1 MRTPG
6 LGKYRAVVAAITMF
20 VFFIVAVLALN
31 VYISM
36 QFESDAVGVNLAS
49 RQRMLSQRIMNVL
62 LQTRTSIE
70 ARADIADEADKL
82 RNAYDL
88 FDETHTAFFNGGNV
102 TGPDGNHVSV
112 NPVSSDVAQ
121 VILLDA
127 DKIWEPY
134 KRNLERILSS
144 TSPLYTDTGLSAGGE
159 RLLSQIQEAIDYANY
174 YNVRL
179 FDLMNDLTTHLG
191 TEAVSQSMQMRRIQI
206 GGIIASTLL
215 FFVIVFYFVRN
226 LARSDVE
233 LDHARRETHDILSTV
248 KEGLFLIDSDLRI
261 GSQYSRALERIFR
274 RKKFAGLRFED
285 LLKQIVPEKTLNVA
299 KDYVS
304 LLFGDRVNENLIKTL
319 NPLSEVEVH
328 FEKGAGGFETYY
340 LEFGFNRVKLDAD
353 MANVLVTVN
362 DITQRILLSRE
373 LKDSQE
379 HSQAQLDLLLG
390 ILHIEPDLL
399 MSFLSDSEQ
408 SMNTVNAI
416 LKEPARGE
424 EDFRMKLDSIFRQVH
439 AVKGESSALGLLST
453 EQKAHAF
460 EDTLG
465 EMREKDKLSGNDF
478 LPLAVKLDELF
489 THLASIRE
497 LVGRLSDLRAAM
509 IRDVQKPTG
518 DTQMMPAMQGSEGTL
533 DISARLK
540 EKQSTTVAQL
550 ERLAAN
556 VAVEQ
561 DKKVVLN
568 AEGFEERLIPEKYR
582 KAIKDIS
589 VQFVRNSVTHGIEMP
604 EERLAENK
612 PVAGTINL
620 NFTKNDD
627 GYELTFSDDGRGL
640 QPEKIRE
647 VAIKRGIISERDGQ
661 KLDTKQVLSLI
672 FKPGFSTSD
681 EVTED
686 AGRGV
691 GMDLVRTL
699 VSELRGTI
707 RMSTARGKHT
717 SFRIVLPESEAQAA

>member
-1 MRTPG
+1 MRTSG
-6 LGKYRAVVAAITMF
+6 LGKYQAIVAAITMF
-20 VFFIVAVLALN
+20 VFFIVAVMALN
-31 VYISM
+31 FYISM

-70 ARADIADEADKL
+70 ARADIADEVDKL

-112 NPVSSDVAQ
+112 RPVSTDVAQ
-121 VILLDA
+121 AILLDA

-144 TSPLYTDTGLSAGGE
+144 KGPLHTDTGLSAGGE

-373 LKDSQE
+373 LQESQE

-390 ILHIEPDLL
+390 ILHIEPELL

-439 AVKGESSALGLLST
+439 AVKGESSALGLKST

-460 EDTLG
+460 EDMLG
-465 EMREKDKLSGNDF
+465 EMREKDNLSGNDF
-478 LPLAVKLDELF
+478 LPLAVRLDELF

-497 LVGRLSDLRAAM
+497 LVGRLADLRAAM
-509 IRDVQKPTG
+509 IRDVEKPTG
-518 DTQMMPAMQGSEGTL
+518 DTQMMPAIQAPEGTL

-550 ERLAAN
+550 ESLAAK

-612 PVAGTINL
+612 PVAGTISL
-620 NFTKNDD
+620 NFAKNDD